1 MRILSS
7 LKGFTADCSENNGVV
22 TVSIADST
30 GGRLFEIFHCCEPVN
45 VKGFKNPLYIGM
57 KYPSGFI
64 AESVVTGERIVIFD
78 SVIHGY
84 DAMFCNTGN
93 SPEISDRPL
102 KKADFSPCEIRM
114 ELFYGIDYEQEK
126 EYYNFDKNGNCI
138 LVNGK
143 PVSWEYVLDNGI
155 DAIALHYRNPDGK
168 WTEFAEEELA

>member
-1 MRILSS
+1 MNIVDS
-7 LKGFTADCSENNGVV
+7 NG
-22 TVSIADST
+22 
-30 GGRLFEIFHCCEPVN
+30 GGIFEILHCCEPVN
-45 VKGFKNPLYIGM
+45 INRFENPLYIGM

-64 AESVVTGERIVIFD
+64 AESVSTGERIILFD

-84 DAMFCNTGN
+84 DAMFCNAGN

-126 EYYNFDKNGNCI
+126 EYYDFDENGNCI

-143 PVSWEYVLDNGI
+143 AVSWEQVLDDGI
-155 DAIALHYRNPDGK
+155 DAIALYYRTSDGK